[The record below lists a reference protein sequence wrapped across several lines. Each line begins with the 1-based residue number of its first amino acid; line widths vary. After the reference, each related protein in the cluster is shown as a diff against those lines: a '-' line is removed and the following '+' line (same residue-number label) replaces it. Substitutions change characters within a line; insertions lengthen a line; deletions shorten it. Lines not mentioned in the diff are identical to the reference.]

1 MASKNVTK
9 KPSGLTIARKGK
21 KFTFSW
27 KIADSD
33 YGAGQWLNYQVQ
45 GQKVQKK
52 KIGVKATSYSITVTD
67 YPKWVKFWVRGK
79 RKAYTKDKV
88 NYSPTVSEWVNKEWT
103 AKIPSTPKIGYSR
116 TATNAGRFTWTVST
130 SDSDTKPFVRVQYQT
145 LTCKNTNDGVH
156 HTWSNA
162 TTGTSTN
169 PETGVTYTE
178 TSATAGYVR
187 WFRVRSYGPAGYSPW
202 VYRSHAYSMPKK
214 PIILTATG
222 STVGAGTKIT
232 SKHKCPRDSQFPVDT
247 VTTEYAIETPADN
260 NLTVPGGA
268 GWNEGFVGKPI
279 GSDDT
284 HVFNAPNAVTLDQC
298 VYVRTAVLH
307 DENTAYSDVL
317 IAQKGR
323 LTPPVL
329 TSVSVADPASS
340 SATAVAA
347 TVNAE
352 NQSDVNGSFL
362 IIIYKNSAAPST
374 IVPVG
379 IMPSGTTTK
388 TVYIPYTSGVT
399 SSVGVYAATGT
410 YTNVVTGNDTTP
422 SSVAVTPTMTSTRA
436 WQSTSLPVAPA
447 DVVAQVVDEHIR
459 VSWKWSWKQATSATL
474 AWSDHEDA
482 WESTDE
488 PNVYEVTN
496 KNATSWNIA
505 AVETGKKYWV
515 RIKLNRETDDGITE
529 GPWCDPV
536 EVDMSAPP
544 AIPSIVISNSV
555 ITSDQSV
562 TISWD
567 YTSTDGTEQA
577 SAEVCEATIEND
589 VITYG
594 NILAHATDSHFVA
607 ITPEWETGT
616 DHLVCVRVTSE
627 SGKTS
632 DWSAPSG
639 ITVAEALEAA
649 FTSTGLTLNE
659 ETGEYELRSMDAWS
673 VTATGAS
680 TGGTTTIDIVRAE
693 EYHIDRPD
701 DGRFD
706 GYEGEQIFSAQVI
719 GETAV
724 TIAYADLN
732 GPLDDGATYDLVA
745 TVSDELGQ
753 RATVSQRFRVAWDTQ
768 PGLPEAQVNI
778 DANDHIA
785 LIRVVAEDAA
795 TTTDTF
801 DVYRLSADRP
811 EKILEDGTFGTV
823 YVDPY
828 PAFGQLGGHR
838 IVRKSKYGDYITAD
852 GRLAWLD
859 LDREAGDYLDE
870 RGVII
875 DFGGQKL
882 ILPSNNTLDNSWS
895 KDFSRTVYLGGS
907 VHGSWN
913 PGVTRD
919 LTITCD
925 SVKIRN
931 YNKISV
937 IRDLAEWAGI
947 CHVRTPDGSSFS
959 ADVQVSE
966 NRPYKGIAITYTFDI
981 KKVDPDGFEAMTLE
995 EWNALSSPEQEGE
1008 G

>member
-1 MASKNVTK
+1 
-9 KPSGLTIARKGK
+9 
-21 KFTFSW
+21 
-27 KIADSD
+27 
-33 YGAGQWLNYQVQ
+33 
-45 GQKVQKK
+45 
-52 KIGVKATSYSITVTD
+52 
-67 YPKWVKFWVRGK
+67 
-79 RKAYTKDKV
+79 
-88 NYSPTVSEWVNKEWT
+88 
-103 AKIPSTPKIGYSR
+103 
-116 TATNAGRFTWTVST
+116 
-130 SDSDTKPFVRVQYQT
+130 
-145 LTCKNTNDGVH
+145 
-156 HTWSNA
+156 
-162 TTGTSTN
+162 
-169 PETGVTYTE
+169 
-178 TSATAGYVR
+178 
-187 WFRVRSYGPAGYSPW
+187 
-202 VYRSHAYSMPKK
+202 
-214 PIILTATG
+214 
-222 STVGAGTKIT
+222 
-232 SKHKCPRDSQFPVDT
+232 
-247 VTTEYAIETPADN
+247 
-260 NLTVPGGA
+260 
-268 GWNEGFVGKPI
+268 
-279 GSDDT
+279 
-284 HVFNAPNAVTLDQC
+284 
-298 VYVRTAVLH
+298 
-307 DENTAYSDVL
+307 
-317 IAQKGR
+317 
-323 LTPPVL
+323 
-329 TSVSVADPASS
+329 
-340 SATAVAA
+340 
-347 TVNAE
+347 
-352 NQSDVNGSFL
+352 
-362 IIIYKNSAAPST
+362 
-374 IVPVG
+374 
-379 IMPSGTTTK
+379 
-388 TVYIPYTSGVT
+388 
-399 SSVGVYAATGT
+399 
-410 YTNVVTGNDTTP
+410 
-422 SSVAVTPTMTSTRA
+422 
-436 WQSTSLPVAPA
+436 
-447 DVVAQVVDEHIR
+447 
-459 VSWKWSWKQATSATL
+459 
-474 AWSDHEDA
+474 
-482 WESTDE
+482 
-488 PNVYEVTN
+488 
-496 KNATSWNIA
+496 
-505 AVETGKKYWV
+505 
-515 RIKLNRETDDGITE
+515 
-529 GPWCDPV
+529 
-536 EVDMSAPP
+536 
-544 AIPSIVISNSV
+544 
-555 ITSDQSV
+555 
-562 TISWD
+562 
-567 YTSTDGTEQA
+567 
-577 SAEVCEATIEND
+577 
-589 VITYG
+589 
-594 NILAHATDSHFVA
+594 
-607 ITPEWETGT
+607 
-616 DHLVCVRVTSE
+616 
-627 SGKTS
+627 
-632 DWSAPSG
+632 
-639 ITVAEALEAA
+639 
-649 FTSTGLTLNE
+649 
-659 ETGEYELRSMDAWS
+659 MDAWS

-753 RATVSQRFRVAWDTQ
+753 RATASQRFRVAWDTQ

-778 DANDHIA
+778 DASDHIA
-785 LIRVVAEDAA
+785 LIRVTAEDAA

-1008 G
+1008 D